1 MATQNQ
7 SKTHFGEMTMTKTK
21 YEKEQILE
29 EIDTAIYE
37 VPETLIQKLETPCW
51 TFYLHTL
58 I

>member
-7 SKTHFGEMTMTKTK
+7 SKMHFGEMTITKTK

-37 VPETLIQKLETPCW
+37 VAETLIQKLETPC
-51 TFYLHTL
+51 
-58 I
+58 

>member
-7 SKTHFGEMTMTKTK
+7 SKMHFGEMTITKTK

-37 VPETLIQKLETPCW
+37 VPETLMQKLETPS
-51 TFYLHTL
+51 
-58 I
+58 